1 MGDTCSNKLKI
12 CCQKKRGTLQLRVRS
27 IPAAPV
33 RVLTSWCTL
42 CTPGPSVPH
51 TSCLS
56 RALPAPNL
64 TCGSLYSLH
73 RELEYRY
80 QQMSLVIV
88 NFTPYHLQWSPIH
101 LSIHSVLSVKMVI
114 SYQHLKRSCSNIS
127 ENSLKGRSLFEVKS
141 YNISPVYY
149 CKPPHSI
156 TLTIFH
162 CFMILCLTFIIQ
174 NLKMVSINAQFKNCF
189 VYHVPLAYPLIDFSA
204 YVNNFTFQK
213 DFWTF

>member
-1 MGDTCSNKLKI
+1 MLSEEEGYSTTSGALYPRGPRPRTNLLVYTVHPRPFRSPYKLSFTRPARSKSHLWI
-12 CCQKKRGTLQLRVRS
+12 LLFSSQRAGVPVPTDEPCHCEFYTL
-27 IPAAPV
+27 
-33 RVLTSWCTL
+33 
-42 CTPGPSVPH
+42 PSSVV
-51 TSCLS
+51 S
-56 RALPAPNL
+56 
-64 TCGSLYSLH
+64 
-73 RELEYRY
+73 
-80 QQMSLVIV
+80 
-88 NFTPYHLQWSPIH
+88 
-101 LSIHSVLSVKMVI
+101 HSVLSVKMVI

-204 YVNNFTFQK
+204 NVNNFTF
-213 DFWTF
+213 

>member
-1 MGDTCSNKLKI
+1 MLLKEEGYSTTSGALYP
-12 CCQKKRGTLQLRVRS
+12 RG
-27 IPAAPV
+27 

-127 ENSLKGRSLFEVKS
+127 ENNSKME
-141 YNISPVYY
+141 
-149 CKPPHSI
+149 
-156 TLTIFH
+156 
-162 CFMILCLTFIIQ
+162 FIRNEI
-174 NLKMVSINAQFKNCF
+174 I
-189 VYHVPLAYPLIDFSA
+189 
-204 YVNNFTFQK
+204 
-213 DFWTF
+213 